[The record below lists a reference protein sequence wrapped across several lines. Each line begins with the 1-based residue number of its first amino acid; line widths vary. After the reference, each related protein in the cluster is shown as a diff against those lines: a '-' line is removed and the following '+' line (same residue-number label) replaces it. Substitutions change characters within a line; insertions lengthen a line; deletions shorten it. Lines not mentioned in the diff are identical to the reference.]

1 MKQYLIDFS
10 GVKTHDEFYN
20 AIIKGME
27 FPKLCGD
34 NPNAVLDLMTGYI
47 ETPGIVQ
54 TIGLK
59 KLPKSLDTEV
69 EYFYKVIE
77 SINERYSYLQYRFII
92 A

>member
-27 FPKLCGD
+27 FPKWCGD
-34 NPNAVLDLMTGYI
+34 NPNAIFDLMTGHA
-47 ETPGIVQ
+47 ETPALVQ

-59 KLPKSLDTEV
+59 KLLKRLNTEV
-69 EYFYKVIE
+69 QYLYEVIDIVKTE
-77 SINERYSYLQYRFII
+77 YSYLQYRFVIT
-92 A
+92 

>member
-10 GVKTHDEFYN
+10 GVKNYDDFYN

-27 FPKLCGD
+27 FPKWCGK
-34 NPNAVLDLMTGYI
+34 NPDAVIDLMTGYV

-59 KLPKSLDTEV
+59 KLPKSLNTEV
-69 EYFYKVIE
+69 QYFYEVIDIVKTE
-77 SINERYSYLQYRFII
+77 YSYLQYRFII
-92 A
+92 T